1 MKAPAALVLALAS
14 SALVACRSVVP
25 VEVRIEIAGVAAIPP
40 GSFDEIV
47 VTDFVAAAPLADL
60 AVGRELR
67 DDLATE
73 IRRAFRGPVMTAGS
87 ADEALSRPR
96 ERAIVIA
103 GSVTLAGEVRKAL
116 DKSRVPLDGP
126 FKTAG
131 RGLVELRHWTLT
143 VDLAVRSA
151 ADGATLFRR
160 AFREERDYIDLEKP
174 ADFAFSELAE
184 RVRARLLPLLL
195 GTATRESRT
204 LLGR

>member
-1 MKAPAALVLALAS
+1 MKAAAALVLALAS
-14 SALVACRSVVP
+14 SALVACRSAVP
-25 VEVRIEIAGVAAIPP
+25 IEVPIEIAGVAAIPP

-47 VTDFVAAAPLADL
+47 VTDFEAAAPLADL

-67 DDLATE
+67 DYLAAE

-87 ADEALSRPR
+87 ADEALSRPK
-96 ERAIVIA
+96 ERAIVIS

-131 RGLVELRHWTLT
+131 RGLVELRHWALT
-143 VDLAVRSA
+143 VDLSVRSA

-160 AFREERDYIDLEKP
+160 VFREERDYIDLEKP